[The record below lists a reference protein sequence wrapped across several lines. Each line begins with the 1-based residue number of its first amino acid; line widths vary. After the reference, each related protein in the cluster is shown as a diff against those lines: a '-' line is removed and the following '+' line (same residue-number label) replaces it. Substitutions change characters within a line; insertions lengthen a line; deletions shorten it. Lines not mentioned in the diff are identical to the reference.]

1 MRTTG
6 FMHTTWHHCSVDSPT
21 SPGPVHVGST
31 KRTFNKCVEN
41 PFSVPKLSAH
51 SMVYESLKY
60 LTDSPCLL
68 SISNWAPASAGC
80 LWSSRGLMCPA
91 SIWLCT
97 TVCFLRSRHVDRTT
111 LRGGRSLGGAGGALR
126 GLLSSAES
134 VRFISGAAAG
144 KH

>member
-31 KRTFNKCVEN
+31 KRTFNKCESSSILFQSPNFEHTPWVTEILNRFTVFTFDIKPN
-41 PFSVPKLSAH
+41 PGLSGLF
-51 SMVYESLKY
+51 MEL
-60 LTDSPCLL
+60 
-68 SISNWAPASAGC
+68 AGP
-80 LWSSRGLMCPA
+80 MCPA

-111 LRGGRSLGGAGGALR
+111 LRGGRSLGGAGGALW

-134 VRFISGAAAG
+134 VRFVSGAAAG